1 MRQARRESLSV
12 ELRDFIYGAPFEY
25 VTMYGEGKSFD
36 QMYGVWKSV

>member
-12 ELRDFIYGAPFEY
+12 ELRNFIYDAPY